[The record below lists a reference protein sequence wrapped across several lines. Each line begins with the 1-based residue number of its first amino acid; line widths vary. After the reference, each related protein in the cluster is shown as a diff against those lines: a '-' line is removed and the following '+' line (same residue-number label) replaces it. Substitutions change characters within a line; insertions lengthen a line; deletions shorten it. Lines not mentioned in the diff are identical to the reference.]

1 MEVGVGWSSSATA
14 ARPHVSYT
22 RAWLD
27 IGEVWGDM
35 GRYGE
40 LWGAMGRHGEMLGRC
55 GETWGDVGRYGEMWG
70 AMGRYGARLGLR
82 GVEDVR
88 EAERAQADAWRH
100 GEHLGRYREI

>member
-35 GRYGE
+35 GSYGE
-40 LWGAMGRHGEMLGRC
+40 M
-55 GETWGDVGRYGEMWG
+55 WGDVGRH
-70 AMGRYGARLGLR
+70 GARLGLR

-88 EAERAQADAWRH
+88 EAEGAQADAWRH
-100 GEHLGRYREI
+100 GEHLGRYSEI